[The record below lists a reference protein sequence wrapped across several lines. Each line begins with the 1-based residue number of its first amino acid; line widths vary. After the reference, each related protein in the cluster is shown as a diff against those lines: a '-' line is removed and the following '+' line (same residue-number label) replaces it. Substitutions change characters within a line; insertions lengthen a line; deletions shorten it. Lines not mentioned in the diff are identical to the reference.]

1 MDYPIEWLRDLRGA
15 VRLLARLDP
24 QTRDEARRIAADI
37 AAGMGA
43 VSAGVLLEVARCF
56 DLHRAALD
64 DYYGQE
70 DAIIASLR
78 VHACLRQ
85 APNANRNIAHKLP
98 SRGGGR
104 R

>member
-1 MDYPIEWLRDLRGA
+1 MDYPTDWLRDLRAA
-15 VRLLARLDP
+15 VKLLARLDADS
-24 QTRDEARRIAADI
+24 REEARQIAADI

-43 VSAGVLLEVARCF
+43 VSDGVLLEVARCF

-78 VHACLRQ
+78 VHACLRE
-85 APNANRNIAHKLP
+85 APRANRKNTPRLP
-98 SRGGGR
+98 IFDAGNL
-104 R
+104 

>member
-1 MDYPIEWLRDLRGA
+1 MDYPTDWLKDLRAA
-15 VRLLARLDP
+15 VRLLARLDADS
-24 QTRDEARRIAADI
+24 REEARQIAADI

-78 VHACLRQ
+78 VHACLCE
-85 APNANRNIAHKLP
+85 APRRGRTHTPRLPIIDAHSL
-98 SRGGGR
+98 
-104 R
+104 

>member
-24 QTRDEARRIAADI
+24 ETRDEARRIAADI

-70 DAIIASLR
+70 DAIIAGLR
-78 VHACLRQ
+78 VHACLIQ
-85 APNANRNIAHKLP
+85 APATDLNLAHKLP
-98 SRGGGR
+98 SRGNAGR
-104 R
+104 